1 MSLRIGVSRL
11 GVLQEPLKNGDVD
24 GSLALSVALGTLGT
38 VADVAD
44 VVVEIASVLVE
55 SVDVINITLAH
66 CLGDLQREGTVVLGV
81 CSRRSGCNAVCKV
94 KVGDKSESGS
104 CYLIGACSC
113 IIGEG
118 PVNAVAE
125 GGDSFKL
132 AIGKTTPLICAV
144 MISAVGIG
152 SDIECKDSGIGSAS
166 ILLDSKSDYRLS
178 LVTGEDD
185 IVSCILTVSNCKSD
199 LLICISVEVI
209 HVDGNALTCS
219 LIIEADILRSGGE
232 VRIIF
237 FAGNAGIT
245 VKGSL

>member
-11 GVLQEPLKNGDVD
+11 GVLQEPLKSGDVD
-24 GSLALSVALGTLGT
+24 GGLALSVSLGTLGT

-44 VVVEIASVLVE
+44 VVVESASVLIE
-55 SVDVINITLAH
+55 SVDVVNVAFAH
-66 CLGDLQREGTVVLGV
+66 CLSDLQREGAVVLRVG
-81 CSRRSGCNAVCKV
+81 SRRSGCDAVCEV
-94 KVGDKSESGS
+94 KVGDKCECGP
-104 CYLIGACSC
+104 CYFIGACRR

-118 PVNAVAE
+118 PVDAVAE
-125 GGDSFKL
+125 GGDCFKL
-132 AIGKTTPLICAV
+132 AVGKAAPLICAV
-144 MISAVGIG
+144 VVSAVGIG
-152 SDIECKDSGIGSAS
+152 SDIERKNPCIGSAR

-178 LVTGEDD
+178 LVAGEDD

-199 LLICISVEVI
+199 LLICVGVEVI
-209 HVDGNALTCS
+209 HVNGN
-219 LIIEADILRSGGE
+219 IITGLLVVEADILRSGGE